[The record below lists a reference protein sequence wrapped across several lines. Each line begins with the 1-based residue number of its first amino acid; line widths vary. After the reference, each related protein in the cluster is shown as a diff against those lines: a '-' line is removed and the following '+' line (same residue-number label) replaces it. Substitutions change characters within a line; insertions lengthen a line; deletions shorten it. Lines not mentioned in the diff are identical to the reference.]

1 MAIVWVYAMVRVDPT
16 LSTLTIES
24 ARRRVRGFAAHA
36 RVRGA
41 YAAPLRG
48 KNKLC
53 RAHYLH
59 NINKFN
65 YRYRTGWIQSKLRN
79 KMLPAT
85 AKKLV
90 MVHMWLR
97 IETMKESGKW
107 EADLLQHTDED
118 RPDLGADITSLDED

>member
-1 MAIVWVYAMVRVDPT
+1 MLHPV
-16 LSTLTIES
+16 L
-24 ARRRVRGFAAHA
+24 
-36 RVRGA
+36 A
-41 YAAPLRG
+41 YAARFEPYAARTRHPYAAKINCVELIT
-48 KNKLC
+48 
-53 RAHYLH
+53 YI
-59 NINKFN
+59 INKFN
-65 YRYRTGWIQSKLRN
+65 YRYGGTGWIQSKLRN

-118 RPDLGADITSLDED
+118 LTWEQITSLDED

>member
-1 MAIVWVYAMVRVDPT
+1 M
-16 LSTLTIES
+16 
-24 ARRRVRGFAAHA
+24 
-36 RVRGA
+36 
-41 YAAPLRG
+41 
-48 KNKLC
+48 
-53 RAHYLH
+53 
-59 NINKFN
+59 
-65 YRYRTGWIQSKLRN
+65 RN

-118 RPDLGADITSLDED
+118 LTWEQIIYQFR

>member
-1 MAIVWVYAMVRVDPT
+1 M
-16 LSTLTIES
+16 S
-24 ARRRVRGFAAHA
+24 HA
-36 RVRGA
+36 RA
-41 YAAPLRG
+41 YAAPVRG

-59 NINKFN
+59 NINQFKITG
-65 YRYRTGWIQSKLRN
+65 TGWIQSKLRN

-118 RPDLGADITSLDED
+118 LTWEQITSLDED